1 MTRAISLFSIRKV
14 DSCQPTP
21 AEIRSGSIRDAVA
34 QIKHNTFAALLLQ
47 CDPGEKLEMKAEET
61 HDYTE
66 LQDLGVEIPP
76 KDLWIA
82 G

>member
-1 MTRAISLFSIRKV
+1 VTRAISLFSIRQV
-14 DSCQPTP
+14 DYCQPTP
-21 AEIRSGSIRDAVA
+21 AEICSGSIRDAVA

-66 LQDLGVEIPP
+66 LQDLGVAIPP
-76 KDLWIA
+76 KDL
-82 G
+82 